1 MELLS
6 EYWVLQGCYDA
17 VSVHDYNT
25 DTKCVDYRMSGGSVV
40 VVGTKEQIRDK
51 FRYMLRNHGWQ
62 CRDSF
67 TIDTR
72 PEWVDLYNEKKECLI
87 LNAR

>member
-6 EYWVLQGCYDA
+6 EYWVLKPSYQS
-17 VSVHDYNT
+17 VSVYDHDSNSNY
-25 DTKCVDYRMSGGSVV
+25 VDYKRSGSTVV
-40 VVGTKEQIRDK
+40 VVGTKEQILEK
-51 FRYMLRNHGWQ
+51 FTYMLRNHGWQ
-62 CRDSF
+62 CRDSY

-72 PEWVDLYNEKKECLI
+72 PEWVDLYNKKKECLI

>member
-6 EYWVLQGCYDA
+6 EYWVLKGCYDA

-51 FRYMLRNHGWQ
+51 FRYM
-62 CRDSF
+62 
-67 TIDTR
+67 
-72 PEWVDLYNEKKECLI
+72 
-87 LNAR
+87 

>member
-6 EYWVLQGCYDA
+6 EYWVLKGCYDA

-25 DTKCVDYRMSGGSVV
+25 NTKCVDYRMSGGSVV

-62 CRDSF
+62 LRDSF
-67 TIDTR
+67 AIDTR
-72 PEWVDLYNEKKECLI
+72 PEWLKIYNDKKECLI